1 VVTREGDQQVTGLL
15 LAWRAGDAAALDQL
29 MPLVY
34 DELHQIAQRCMRRE
48 QAAHSVQATAL
59 VNEAYLRLVD
69 ARVDWQDRTH
79 FLALSARLMRRILVE
94 HARARAAEKR
104 GGDAERITLAEG
116 VGGSDEQPLDV
127 IALNDALDALA
138 RFDVRKGQVVELR
151 IFGGLSVQET
161 ATALAVSPETVM
173 RDWKLAKVWLTRELK
188 GGSGT

>member
-1 VVTREGDQQVTGLL
+1 VTREGDQQVTGLL